1 MTEWEQKLIM
11 WQHWCRSYCSTGKDD
26 VCLGRQGWHKLS
38 SRSWRGTTRPGWN
51 RTEALGLK
59 MFHKVMSWNVRGVS
73 RRVSPQ
79 HKYAQRRRGFMTA
92 VLKLP
97 PLCSDVKWLNLTGGQ
112 RRWKQQRSKRGT
124 EDKRCWS
131 RGEEGQKGIDGT
143 ELSVVVTP
151 LYEYLLKTLNARN
164 LHSMTHND
172 APRSRNTLEIYR
184 HHV

>member
-1 MTEWEQKLIM
+1 MMCVSADRDDTNCQAGAGEAPRGRAEIVLRPLDWKCFIK
-11 WQHWCRSYCSTGKDD
+11 WC
-26 VCLGRQGWHKLS
+26 L
-38 SRSWRGTTRPGWN
+38 
-51 RTEALGLK
+51 E
-59 MFHKVMSWNVRGVS
+59 MFA
-73 RRVSPQ
+73 VSPVEFRHSTNMHREEEGLWQ
-79 HKYAQRRRGFMTA
+79 LYWSCLLCA
-92 VLKLP
+92 VM
-97 PLCSDVKWLNLTGGQ
+97 DVKWLNLTGGQ
-112 RRWKQQRSKRGT
+112 RHWKQQRSKRGT

-131 RGEEGQKGIDGT
+131 RGEEGRKGIDGT